1 MSGEAGQPAE
11 QNSKSELIEA
21 TIELDV
27 PVPMRDGTSLRAN
40 VFRPAGDGR
49 HPVLLTRLPYGKDLP
64 LGSAVL
70 DPVQATRRGYAIV
83 VQDTRGRFMS
93 DGEFEPFRG
102 EDVDGYDTVEW
113 AAAQPW
119 SDGQV
124 GMYGASYFGQT
135 QWAAARLQPPSLKA
149 IAPYITWS
157 EPTDGTLGRGGAVE
171 LGTAASWALQM
182 SLNRVMRNH
191 ASDREA
197 MGRAVRAVVD
207 DYDRLAAE
215 NYWQLPLRDFAP
227 VVRNEVP
234 NGFKLYLDALA
245 DPAQAEHLRVRHD
258 QVEVPS
264 LNAGGWYDIFLQGTI
279 DNFNQMRQRGVP
291 TKLLIGPWTHSASSN
306 PVGELNFGFGSQ
318 AAFIDLRYDFQSL
331 QLRWFDH
338 WLRGIDTGL
347 LGEAP
352 VKIFVMGANRWR
364 DEAEFPLARAVEEDI
379 FLRAEGRLDRQPPKA
394 GEPPDHFDYDPAHP
408 VPTRGGALL
417 MTPEFRSGPYDQHA
431 IEERPDVLVY
441 TGGEFSRDVE
451 VTGPVTVTLWACSSA
466 PSTDFVARLCD
477 VYPDGRSI
485 NLTDGILRVRGE
497 PGREAEHHIDL
508 WATSNLFRAG
518 HRLRLQVTSS
528 CFPRWDR
535 NLNTGEAAGVG
546 TEMAVA
552 RQTILHDP
560 DHPSRIRISIVPQ

>member
-1 MSGEAGQPAE
+1 MTQS
-11 QNSKSELIEA
+11 
-21 TIELDV
+21 TVELDV
-27 PVPMRDGTSLRAN
+27 PVPMRDGTRLSAN

-49 HPVLLTRLPYGKDLP
+49 HPALLTRLPYGKDLP
-64 LGSAVL
+64 LANLVL
-70 DPVQATRRGYAIV
+70 DPVQATRRGYVVV
-83 VQDTRGRFMS
+83 VQDTRGRFQS
-93 DGEFEPFRG
+93 EGDFEPFRG
-102 EDVDGYDTVEW
+102 EDADGYDTVEW
-113 AAAQPW
+113 TAAQPW

-124 GMYGASYFGQT
+124 GMYGASYFGHT
-135 QWAAARLQPPSLKA
+135 QWAAASLQPPSLKA

-157 EPTDGTLGRGGAVE
+157 EPTDGTFGRGGALE
-171 LGTAASWALQM
+171 LGTAASWSLQM
-182 SLNRVMRNH
+182 ALNLVMRNH
-191 ASDREA
+191 AADREA
-197 MGRAVRAVVD
+197 MGRAIRAVVD

-215 NYWQLPLRDFAP
+215 NYWQLPVRDFAP
-227 VVRNEVP
+227 VVRHEVP
-234 NGFKLYLDALA
+234 NGFNLNLDALA
-245 DPAQAEHLRVRHD
+245 DPAQAEHLRVKHD

-264 LNAGGWYDIFLQGTI
+264 LNAGGWYDIFLQGTV
-279 DNFNQMRQRGVP
+279 DNFNQMRRRGVP

-306 PVGELNFGFGSQ
+306 PIGELNFGFGSQ

-338 WLRGIDTGL
+338 WLRGLDTGL
-347 LGEAP
+347 LDEPP

-379 FLRAEGRLDRQPPKA
+379 FLRAEGRLDRRPPKEA
-394 GEPPDHFDYDPAHP
+394 EPPDHFDYDPAHP

-417 MTPEFRSGPYDQHA
+417 MTPEFRAGPHDQRA

-441 TGGEFSRDVE
+441 TGDEFSRDVE

-485 NLTDGILRVRGE
+485 NLTDGILRIRGE
-497 PGREAEHHIDL
+497 PGQPADHVIDL

-535 NLNTGEAAGVG
+535 NLNTGEPTGNG

-552 RQTILHDP
+552 LQTILHDP
-560 DHPSRIRISIVPQ
+560 DHPSRIRISIVPQA

>member
-1 MSGEAGQPAE
+1 
-11 QNSKSELIEA
+11 LIEA

-70 DPVQATRRGYAIV
+70 DPVQATRRGYAVV

-93 DGEFEPFRG
+93 EGEFEPFRG

-234 NGFKLYLDALA
+234 NGFNLYLDALA

-279 DNFNQMRQRGVP
+279 DNFNQMRRRGVP

-379 FLRAEGRLDRQPPKA
+379 FLRAEGRLDRHAPKA

-417 MTPEFRSGPYDQHA
+417 MTPEFRSGPYDQRA

-485 NLTDGILRVRGE
+485 NLTDGILRVGGE
-497 PGREAEHHIDL
+497 PGRPAEHHIDL

-535 NLNTGEAAGVG
+535 NLNTGEATGVG

-560 DHPSRIRISIVPQ
+560 DHPSRIRISIVP

>member
-1 MSGEAGQPAE
+1 
-11 QNSKSELIEA
+11 LIEA

-40 VFRPAGDGR
+40 VLRPAGDGR

-70 DPVQATRRGYAIV
+70 DPVQATRRGYAVV

-93 DGEFEPFRG
+93 EGEFEPFRG

-234 NGFKLYLDALA
+234 NGFNLYLDALA

-279 DNFNQMRQRGVP
+279 DNFNQMRRRGVP
-291 TKLLIGPWTHSASSN
+291 TKLLVGPWTHSASSN

-379 FLRAEGRLDRQPPKA
+379 FLRAEGRLDRHAPKA

-417 MTPEFRSGPYDQHA
+417 MTPEFRSGPYDQRA

-441 TGGEFSRDVE
+441 TGEEFSRDVE

-485 NLTDGILRVRGE
+485 NLTDGILRVGGE
-497 PGREAEHHIDL
+497 PGRPAEHHIDL

-535 NLNTGEAAGVG
+535 NLNTGEATGVG

-560 DHPSRIRISIVPQ
+560 DHPSRIRISIVP

>member
-1 MSGEAGQPAE
+1 
-11 QNSKSELIEA
+11 LIEA

-70 DPVQATRRGYAIV
+70 DPVQATRRGYAVV

-93 DGEFEPFRG
+93 EGEFEPFRG

-234 NGFKLYLDALA
+234 NGFNLYLDALA

-279 DNFNQMRQRGVP
+279 DNFNQMRRRGVP

-379 FLRAEGRLDRQPPKA
+379 FLRAEGRLDRHAPKA

-417 MTPEFRSGPYDQHA
+417 MTPEFRSGPYDQRA

-485 NLTDGILRVRGE
+485 HLTDGILRVGGE
-497 PGREAEHHIDL
+497 PGRPAEHHIDL

-535 NLNTGEAAGVG
+535 NLNTGEATGVG

-560 DHPSRIRISIVPQ
+560 DHPSRIRISIVP